1 MVLFTFEGL
10 IIVGHKACT
19 YPFLIL
25 YLAEIGSSYIR
36 YKLLFFRVSG
46 TNVIGI
52 KKYTGRPR
60 CSA

>member
-36 YKLLFFRVSG
+36 YKLLLGGLLQKSNSISWYRW
-46 TNVIGI
+46 IE
-52 KKYTGRPR
+52 
-60 CSA
+60 

>member
-25 YLAEIGSSYIR
+25 YLAEIGSSYISWIIIR
-36 YKLLFFRVSG
+36 KDYYRSQIALVG
-46 TNVIGI
+46 TG
-52 KKYTGRPR
+52 G
-60 CSA
+60 